1 MIDEI
6 EQPATER
13 ADGGQATAEQP
24 TAEPPTAEPPTVEPP
39 TAEPPTAEPPTV
51 EPPTVEPP
59 TAEPPTAE
67 PVDVEREI
75 LRIVREDLLLGTDR
89 PIALDQTLGDLGLDS
104 LGVVQLVT
112 AIDARFGVD
121 LTDDVLIAAAPVT
134 LGEIAR
140 FVGAAPPAGAA
151 PPTPT
156 SPPSAPDPLA
166 SPPLVHRI
174 EVLEQRWAGRNLAM
188 RGAWSMLRRSW
199 PLARKVFVPP
209 ARYVFLSRC
218 LCDPPLPDV
227 QLPSGVELR
236 AYRPEDRQAL
246 DGLWP
251 AFLVGPAGRAFDSWL
266 KEGAW
271 ADVAVDGQRVVGL
284 VVQSAAGERRR
295 IVLRPERKATWGL
308 YLREAPD
315 ARGRGIGLALLRFSL
330 AEAATR
336 GFQENLTL
344 VWRENAPMLAATTQL
359 LGYRPIGRTTR
370 THVLGRTLFSWQIE
384 DRSGRG
390 SRIHL

>member
-1 MIDEI
+1 MIDE
-6 EQPATER
+6 
-13 ADGGQATAEQP
+13 
-24 TAEPPTAEPPTVEPP
+24 
-39 TAEPPTAEPPTV
+39 
-51 EPPTVEPP
+51 
-59 TAEPPTAE
+59 
-67 PVDVEREI
+67 VEREI

-89 PIALDQTLGDLGLDS
+89 PIRPDDTLGDIGLDS

-112 AIDARFGVD
+112 AVDARFGVD
-121 LTDDVLIAAAPVT
+121 LTECVLLAEGPVT

-140 FVGAAPPAGAA
+140 LVGAAPLVGAA
-151 PPTPT
+151 GEAPQAPAPLP
-156 SPPSAPDPLA
+156 SSAPDPLA
-166 SPPLVHRI
+166 SPPFVHRI
-174 EVLEQRWAGRNLAM
+174 EVLEQRWARRNLLM

-218 LCDPPLPDV
+218 LASASLPEV
-227 QLPSGVELR
+227 QAPSGVELR
-236 AYRPEDRQAL
+236 AYRPSDRPAL

-251 AFLVGPAGRAFDSWL
+251 AFLVRPAGRAFDCWL

-271 ADVAVDGQRVVGL
+271 ADVAVDGSRVVGL
-284 VVQSAAGERRR
+284 VVQSAAGERGR
-295 IVLRPERKATWGL
+295 ILLRPKRQATWGL

-336 GFQENLTL
+336 GFRENLTL

-359 LGYRPIGRTTR
+359 LGYRPIGQTTR

-384 DRSGRG
+384 GRSGRG

>member
-1 MIDEI
+1 MIDEV
-6 EQPATER
+6 
-13 ADGGQATAEQP
+13 GQA
-24 TAEPPTAEPPTVEPP
+24 
-39 TAEPPTAEPPTV
+39 
-51 EPPTVEPP
+51 
-59 TAEPPTAE
+59 
-67 PVDVEREI
+67 DVEREI

-89 PIALDQTLGDLGLDS
+89 PIALDQTLGELGLDS

-112 AIDARFGVD
+112 AIDTRFGVD

-140 FVGAAPPAGAA
+140 FVGAAPLGGPVGEAPQAPA
-151 PPTPT
+151 PL
-156 SPPSAPDPLA
+156 PSSTADALA
-166 SPPLVHRI
+166 SPPFVHRI
-174 EVLEQRWAGRNLAM
+174 EVLEQRWAQRNLVM

-209 ARYVFLSRC
+209 ARYVLLSRC
-218 LCDPPLPDV
+218 LADASLPDV
-227 QLPSGVELR
+227 QAPSGVELR

-271 ADVAVDGQRVVGL
+271 ADVAVDGLRVVGL

-370 THVLGRTLFSWQIE
+370 THVLGRTLFSWEIE
-384 DRSGRG
+384 GRSGRG